1 MHSYDLEGR
10 GRIHASMAVLSVALA
25 WLLDVGLNAASIN
38 PPWWLS
44 APSVAGCYSLLYWLF
59 DRYIWRWGPLHKLGL
74 LSVPDLNGRWD
85 GEVDSSH
92 GSEGTRANISVNIL
106 QRWSTILIIL
116 ESDES
121 ISRSTMASF
130 RTRDTDRP
138 EVTYAYLSEPNNK
151 APRTMEIHRGTC
163 ALQVKA
169 NALEGGYYTGRGRG
183 TVGEIKLERS

>member
-1 MHSYDLEGR
+1 M
-10 GRIHASMAVLSVALA
+10 LSVVLV
-25 WLLDVGLNAASIN
+25 WLLDVGLDAANID

-59 DRYIWRWGPLHKLGL
+59 DRYVWRWRSLHKLGL

-92 GSEGTRANISVNIL
+92 GSEGTRAKVSVNIL

-116 ESDES
+116 EADES

-130 RTRDTDRP
+130 RTRDTDLP
-138 EVTYAYLSEPNNK
+138 ELTYTYLSEPNNR
-151 APRTMEIHRGTC
+151 APGAMEIHRGACT
-163 ALQVKA
+163 LQVKD
-169 NALEGGYYTGRGRG
+169 NILEGGYYTGRGRG
-183 TVGEIKLERS
+183 TVGELRLERTA